1 MALEP
6 EVMYVLTTVGGYLA
20 GAATSWWVQNRGKVV
35 DSLQEAAAD
44 AIDKIE
50 ETTGIDVPDSI
61 EDAIDEAVEDV
72 VDRVEDAVE
81 DAADAAEDAIEA
93 GDLEAALRDADAA
106 VVMVAHDRYRTFP
119 LEKIRALLRTPVLVD
134 GRHVFDPQEAA
145 RCGLLYRCVGIG
157 VKARSLDD
165 GE

>member
-6 EVMYVLTTVGGYLA
+6 EMMYVLTTVGGYLA

-35 DSLQEAAAD
+35 DSLQDAAAD

-61 EDAIDEAVEDV
+61 EDAIDDAVEDA

-81 DAADAAEDAIEA
+81 DAAEAAEEAIEA
-93 GDLEAALRDADAA
+93 GDLEAAVDAVKDS
-106 VVMVAHDRYRTFP
+106 VEDSV
-119 LEKIRALLRTPVLVD
+119 E
-134 GRHVFDPQEAA
+134 E
-145 RCGLLYRCVGIG
+145 
-157 VKARSLDD
+157 VKAELDVALDD
-165 GE
+165 LEDLTVAGLKERLVELELPTKGRKADLIARITEYVEGSQ

>member
-81 DAADAAEDAIEA
+81 DADAAEEAIEA
-93 GDLEAALRDADAA
+93 GDLEAAAEAVKESVSDSIEEAKADLD
-106 VVMVAHDRYRTFP
+106 VA
-119 LEKIRALLRTPVLVD
+119 
-134 GRHVFDPQEAA
+134 
-145 RCGLLYRCVGIG
+145 
-157 VKARSLDD
+157 LDD
-165 GE
+165 LEDLTVAGLRERLQELGLPVSGRKKELIDRIIAHVNGGDLE